1 MNKINEKRVFI
12 GIPIGATI
20 IALLAVLKSKFP
32 KNSEKIKW
40 IQSENIHL
48 TLRFVGNISVENI
61 TGFIK
66 SLEAE
71 IIQNKFEMV
80 IESTGVFPSSYSPR
94 VLWLGIKRGTEELLS
109 LHTQIETSLGKIT
122 AKNPELTFTPH
133 ITIAKIPQKFVEI
146 DILPFLNTVYSPIEL
161 DVNSIC
167 LFESQ
172 LFQEGAKYRT
182 LNEFLLN

>member
-20 IALLAVLKSKFP
+20 IALLDVLKSKFP

-40 IQSENIHL
+40 IPSENIHL

-80 IESTGVFPSSYSPR
+80 IESTGVFPSSHSPR
-94 VLWLGIKRGTEELLS
+94 AVSYT
-109 LHTQIETSLGKIT
+109 H
-122 AKNPELTFTPH
+122 LT
-133 ITIAKIPQKFVEI
+133 
-146 DILPFLNTVYSPIEL
+146 LPTK
-161 DVNSIC
+161 
-167 LFESQ
+167 
-172 LFQEGAKYRT
+172 A
-182 LNEFLLN
+182 

>member
-20 IALLAVLKSKFP
+20 IALLDVLKSKFP

-40 IQSENIHL
+40 IPSENIHL
-48 TLRFVGNISVENI
+48 TLSFVGNISVENI

-66 SLEAE
+66 SLDAE

-80 IESTGVFPSSYSPR
+80 IESTGVFPSSHSPR
-94 VLWLGIKRGTEELLS
+94 VLWLGIKRGAEELLS

-172 LFQEGAKYRT
+172 LFQEGAKYRI
-182 LNEFLLN
+182 LNEFPLN

>member
-1 MNKINEKRVFI
+1 MIKINEKRVFI

-20 IALLAVLKSKFP
+20 RPLLDVLKSKFP
-32 KNSEKIKW
+32 KYSEKIKW
-40 IQSENIHL
+40 IPSENIHL

-61 TGFIK
+61 TGFIR
-66 SLEAE
+66 SLETE

-80 IESTGVFPSSYSPR
+80 IESNGVFPSSHSPR
-94 VLWLGIKRGTEELLS
+94 VLWLGIKRCAEELLS

-133 ITIAKIPQKFVEI
+133 ITIAKIPQKFVKI

-172 LFQEGAKYRT
+172 LFQEGTKYRI
-182 LNEFLLN
+182 LNEFPLN